1 MDAREFE
8 PDDPLPQTCQH
19 CKWGEAHFIGGVYGI
34 NGLLDCTNPAHVSGR
49 KPLPEKDFWKAHKGV
64 KPDHTCKHWEER
76 E

>member
-19 CKWGEAHFIGGVYGI
+19 CKWGEKTGGLQRLMLCTHGA
-34 NGLLDCTNPAHVSGR
+34 DCLATVAIDLTS
-49 KPLPEKDFWKAHKGV
+49 FV

>member
-19 CKWGEAHFIGGVYGI
+19 CKWGERELFNGQPIVMCWNSIAIGEFFFSAGVGFR
-34 NGLLDCTNPAHVSGR
+34 PVAVH
-49 KPLPEKDFWKAHKGV
+49 V